1 MNNAQLRVRI
11 DSLQASH
18 TTDGTLMVSGEA
30 SFKYYDRGG
39 FQVRPI
45 PFQSYGEAAV
55 ALNNSGVGAIH
66 VVSGRLN
73 IFKPNDANPNH
84 RMLLTVERTIVVGGQ
99 DASPSTPVNP
109 VVPLSPLTSAV
120 DSPPVPVPAVSNGKA
135 IAQYDS
141 IPF

>member
-1 MNNAQLRVRI
+1 MRI
-11 DSLQASH
+11 NSLQASH

-30 SFKYYDRGG
+30 AFKYYDRGG
-39 FQVRPI
+39 FPVRPI
-45 PFQSYGEAAV
+45 GFQSYGEAAV

-99 DASPSTPVNP
+99 EATP
-109 VVPLSPLTSAV
+109 THQWQ
-120 DSPPVPVPAVSNGKA
+120 
-135 IAQYDS
+135 IQ
-141 IPF
+141 